1 MTIPPFDFWKNG
13 KSVELEKC
21 VEPNVSEGYGEICV
35 GEWLII
41 IGMILINYDAHD
53 TGNER
58 RFVGEGIGVTM
69 S

>member
-1 MTIPPFDFWKNG
+1 M
-13 KSVELEKC
+13 ELEKC